1 MGLIAK
7 TINRNKTG
15 NVRKEDDRTKMIEDF
30 FAGQKDVVRYEIA
43 DNKDW
48 LVNVD
53 GSIHLHEDDLDN
65 GELFFK
71 IGNLT
76 GSLYCH
82 CKHLK
87 QTVIPAELD
96 GEIVFVPNEE
106 EQWKDRQASADTGE
120 DEDDFWG
127 MHVLTEAPTREE
139 MSKSLE
145 SVLSD
150 YVDFGFED
158 IDLNEIIDRL
168 KNEKGIYDAYQL
180 DMEVK
185 PDKRGRG
192 IVADF
197 YVVGNGERTKLK
209 LSAIEKTFYIMFIL
223 RKDGIIIEDI
233 IPKLFLQEARKIYSQ
248 MGDRVQNDNGGI
260 MYDNYF
266 FSTKTLRTYLTG
278 IRNALKTV
286 MGNRRVIEKFA
297 IEGYKAKEFKV
308 QKATDEMRNLI
319 HKEFGV

>member
-1 MGLIAK
+1 MGLWGK
-7 TINRNKTG
+7 SMLRDKDG
-15 NVRKEDDRTKMIEDF
+15 SVRKEDDRTNQIDEF
-30 FAGQKDVVRYEIA
+30 FANQKEVVRYEIV
-43 DNKDW
+43 DKEQW
-48 LVNVD
+48 LVDVD
-53 GSIHLHEDDLDN
+53 GSIHLYEDDLTD

-71 IGNLT
+71 IGTLT

-82 CKHLK
+82 CRHFKPS
-87 QTVIPAELD
+87 VIPVELD
-96 GEIVFVPNEE
+96 GEIVFVPDEE
-106 EQWKDRQASADTGE
+106 EQWKNGHVKETDE
-120 DEDDFWG
+120 DEFWG
-127 MHVLTEAPTREE
+127 MQVLTEAPTREE

-180 DMEVK
+180 DMEVM
-185 PDKRGRG
+185 PNKRGRG

-223 RKDGIIIEDI
+223 RKEGIIIEDI

-248 MGDRVQNDNGGI
+248 MGDRAQNDNGGI
-260 MYDNYF
+260 MDDNYF